1 MGTSSEDGRQCDDHL
16 LMLEETDAQ
25 PRILHL
31 ARLSLKN
38 KGEMKTYLD
47 LKRNKIQR
55 TFVASRPD
63 L

>member
-1 MGTSSEDGRQCDDHL
+1 M
-16 LMLEETDAQ
+16 EETDAQ

-63 L
+63 LWSILKRALQAEIKDTKG